1 MKKLILLA
9 AVAVGYVLGAKAGR
23 SRYEQIRST
32 FTTVKDDPRVQQ
44 AAATAASTA
53 KEQAPVVAN
62 KVTDL
67 AATAKDKAAA
77 AAPGNDTG
85 SGSKGPDGASVDE
98 LHPDSTARQEDP
110 YPQGDLP

>member
-9 AVAVGYVLGAKAGR
+9 AVAVGYVLGTKAGR

-44 AAATAASTA
+44 AAAAAASTA

-77 AAPGNDTG
+77 AASN
-85 SGSKGPDGASVDE
+85 SSDGKDADSALVDE

-110 YPQGDLP
+110 YPKGDLP

>member
-23 SRYEQIRST
+23 SRYEQIRRT

-44 AAATAASTA
+44 AAATATSTA

-67 AATAKDKAAA
+67 AASAKDKAASA
-77 AAPGNDTG
+77 ASND
-85 SGSKGPDGASVDE
+85 SGDDGALVEE

-110 YPQGDLP
+110 YPKGDLP